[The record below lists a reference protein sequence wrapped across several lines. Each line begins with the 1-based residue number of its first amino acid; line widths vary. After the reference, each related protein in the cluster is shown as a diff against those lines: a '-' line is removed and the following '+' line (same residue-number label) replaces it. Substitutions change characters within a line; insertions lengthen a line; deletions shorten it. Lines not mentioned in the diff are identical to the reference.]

1 MTAPAAGTMTA
12 QIAAAIE
19 EWAKGRD
26 PWTQVPDNAVI
37 GARLDFTASDGTF
50 LAAKRSLV
58 IRGVLVRSGRR
69 YCVA

>member
-1 MTAPAAGTMTA
+1 MTAPGTMTA
-12 QIAAAIE
+12 RVAAAIE

-26 PWTQVPDNAVI
+26 PWTQVPANDVI
-37 GARLDFTASDGTF
+37 GARLDFAASDDTF
-50 LAAKRSLV
+50 LAAKRALV